1 MSSKQNRWLAIAAL
15 GIAAAAFLI
24 ITAGGI
30 GENLIYYWG
39 PTELR
44 AAGPKAVGATIRL
57 GGQVGANSVKT
68 SGLGSA
74 LEFDLTDGKNIV
86 HVRSNSVPPQ
96 MFREGIGVVVEGTMD
111 PDGVFVSDRLMVSHG
126 NEYRAPQSGQKVDT
140 RELMRTTEGLQE

>member
-74 LEFDLTDGKNIV
+74 LEFDLTDGKNNV